1 MSTTVN
7 RKKRMTEISEKIK
20 ECDAYLA
27 MDVDPTAQNRVKA
40 MEDNPCVSG
49 VYYINAIY
57 KTPQEYQLT
66 PEQTRK
72 LAQSNGNWE
81 SFSVDYNNIGTGY
94 IVVKNFWTK
103 NNVYGP
109 YSIHQLDAEIAN
121 LIEKN
126 GDIEYDAYIN
136 YSSTLSN
143 YVQAELDD
151 LNLQEY
157 LNNPETIESLQEL
170 ELVDVKL
177 HDSYNAY
184 IERVDAI
191 SGRIG

>member
-94 IVVKNFWTK
+94 IVVKNF
-103 NNVYGP
+103 
-109 YSIHQLDAEIAN
+109 LD
-121 LIEKN
+121 K
-126 GDIEYDAYIN
+126 
-136 YSSTLSN
+136 
-143 YVQAELDD
+143 
-151 LNLQEY
+151 
-157 LNNPETIESLQEL
+157 
-170 ELVDVKL
+170 K
-177 HDSYNAY
+177 
-184 IERVDAI
+184 
-191 SGRIG
+191 